1 MAFLQGKASTYLSGW
16 ARYLKATEVLVT
28 EVLPLNGT
36 FRQKASQMA
45 SDRRHAQTGHPN
57 LGSGMEKKILDLE
70 LTDLETT
77 MGIQESTERTVI
89 RNIRPAR
96 TDT

>member
-1 MAFLQGKASTYLSGW
+1 MYEA
-16 ARYLKATEVLVT
+16 LKETDKSKRNFQVFQVPAAGGSPAEQREAVLR
-28 EVLPLNGT
+28 LL
-36 FRQKASQMA
+36 
-45 SDRRHAQTGHPN
+45 DRRRGQTGDPN

-70 LTDLETT
+70 LADLETT

-89 RNIRPAR
+89 RNIRPPR